1 MRRTSNRW
9 DCGDEKGDE
18 VLIAEENEWEIRSDA
33 ETLMRAKAIMEDDK
47 RLEKVKN
54 YFQKQKEAIDALSK
68 DEFYEKLIGLR

>member
-1 MRRTSNRW
+1 M
-9 DCGDEKGDE
+9 
-18 VLIAEENEWEIRSDA
+18 LIAEENEWEIRSDA

>member
-1 MRRTSNRW
+1 M
-9 DCGDEKGDE
+9 
-18 VLIAEENEWEIRSDA
+18 LIAEENEWEIRSDA
-33 ETLMRAKAIMEDDK
+33 ETLMRTKAIMEDDK